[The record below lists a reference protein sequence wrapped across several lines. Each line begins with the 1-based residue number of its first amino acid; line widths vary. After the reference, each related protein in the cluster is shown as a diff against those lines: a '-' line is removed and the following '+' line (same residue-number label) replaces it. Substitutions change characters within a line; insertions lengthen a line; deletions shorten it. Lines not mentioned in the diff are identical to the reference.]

1 MQSNPTQ
8 NLLSNSVSEM
18 AFEGGDKSSRDG
30 VIDISLRLQQE
41 NKQLKERLDLLQHE
55 KTAMFVEMQ
64 QLRDRE
70 RIAVDEAMFK
80 ETRLQGLDSEMQLL
94 KIERTRAQEDL
105 ARERTRI
112 GELTA
117 QLQTQAYKI
126 ENMTS

>member
-1 MQSNPTQ
+1 
-8 NLLSNSVSEM
+8 M

-55 KTAMFVEMQ
+55 KSAMFVEMQ

-80 ETRLQGLDSEMQLL
+80 ETRL
-94 KIERTRAQEDL
+94 
-105 ARERTRI
+105 
-112 GELTA
+112 
-117 QLQTQAYKI
+117 
-126 ENMTS
+126 